1 MKDGKIAVA
10 AANPTWPLMRA
21 FAVALAV
28 SACDERLD
36 AGSSRPRGLLPV
48 DERNPVILTND
59 GAYDNW
65 DGEYAVLLAN
75 GGGAMLAGIIVSAS
89 PSWTDIDA
97 NIAGWRG
104 LVSAARQSGLE
115 GIPDPTT
122 SINSPLTM
130 PSSGK
135 VEDTQPNRSEGA
147 RLIVSLSA
155 ELALPYRPVVVATG
169 GSLTDVADAYLIDPS
184 VVDRVVVVSSLGALD
199 AAGAAMAVPNG
210 EMDPWADVIVATR
223 FRYVQVSAFYDELAD
238 VPDSRLSELPANAF
252 GDWMR
257 AKQPQI
263 LQTQVASDQVSLLA
277 ASLPGFVVSV
287 QSVSVALPL
296 TTGASA
302 GPDLPLAASGTD
314 LLVNDSAGALA
325 SARLWE
331 LLLAPET
338 FSK

>member
-1 MKDGKIAVA
+1 MKDGKLAMTA
-10 AANPTWPLMRA
+10 SHKTWPLMRA

-28 SACDERLD
+28 SGCDERLD
-36 AGSSRPRGLLPV
+36 AGSSRAHGLLPV

-75 GGGAMLAGIIVSAS
+75 GGGMTLAGIVVSAS
-89 PSWTDIDA
+89 PAWTDIDA

-122 SINSPLTM
+122 SINSRLTI

-184 VVDRVVVVSSLGALD
+184 VVERVIVVSSLGALD

-210 EMDPWADVIVATR
+210 EMDPWADLIVATR

-263 LQTQVASDQVSLLA
+263 LQTSVASDQVSLLA
-277 ASLPGFVVSV
+277 AALPGFVVGV
-287 QSVSVALPL
+287 QGVSVAQPSSA
-296 TTGASA
+296 GSSA
-302 GPDLPLAASGTD
+302 GPDLTLDASGTD
-314 LLVNDSAGALA
+314 LLVTDSASALA

-331 LLLAPET
+331 LLLAKST
-338 FSK
+338 FAE

>member
-1 MKDGKIAVA
+1 MSAS
-10 AANPTWPLMRA
+10 NLTWPLMRA
-21 FAVALAV
+21 LALALGV
-28 SACDERLD
+28 SCCDEQLD
-36 AGSSRPRGLLPV
+36 AGSSRPHGLLPV
-48 DERNPVILTND
+48 DERSPVILTND
-59 GAYDNW
+59 GAFDNW

-75 GGGAMLAGIIVSAS
+75 GGGSKLAGIVVSAS
-89 PSWTDIDA
+89 PAWTDIDA
-97 NIAGWRG
+97 NVAGWRG
-104 LVSAARQSGLE
+104 LVTAARQSGLE

-122 SINSPLTM
+122 SINSRLTM

-155 ELALPYRPVVVATG
+155 QLALPYRPVVVATG
-169 GSLTDVADAYLIDPS
+169 GSLTDIADAYLIDPT

-199 AAGAAMAVPNG
+199 ATGAAMAVPNG
-210 EMDPWADVIVATR
+210 EMDSWADVIVATR

-238 VPDSRLSELPANAF
+238 VPDSRLSELPANAL

-263 LQTQVASDQVSLLA
+263 LQNPVATDQVSLLA
-277 ASLPGFVVSV
+277 ASLPGFVVGA

-296 TTGASA
+296 TAGSSA
-302 GPDLPLAASGTD
+302 GPDLTLDASGTD
-314 LLVNDSAGALA
+314 LLVTDSAGALA

-331 LLLAPET
+331 LLLASST
-338 FSK
+338 FSN